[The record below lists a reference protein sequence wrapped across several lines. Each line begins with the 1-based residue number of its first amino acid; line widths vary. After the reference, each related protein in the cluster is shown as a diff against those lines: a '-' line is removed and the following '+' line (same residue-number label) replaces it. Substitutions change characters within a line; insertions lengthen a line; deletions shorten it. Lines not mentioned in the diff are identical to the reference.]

1 MPPPPVPT
9 DSPPQSHR
17 IPLTVEMDPL
27 AGDPTPVRCTI
38 DFGSLLSQSD
48 GRRLVDPYTIVV
60 TRDLDGVVARYPV
73 QFDEMLLYGNCG
85 WIAWLVEDPEK
96 GGEWALEFRAR
107 GAGGELARPGPRPVV
122 GVGEELRY
130 GDGELHAI
138 GVPGMDQFP
147 IAVDWD
153 GDGLID
159 IISSSHY
166 SNTQGMPWSG
176 VFFWRNVGSNA
187 EPRFAP
193 PMRLYASGA
202 DQVDASRHRLHQT
215 PAREEAVG
223 AGHFISQYYLR
234 CDVFDWFGTGSQ
246 DLITASKQ
254 RGIQVWRNL
263 GSLDGAGLPLLELA
277 LTVDLPQGLPPTPYI
292 CPRVVDWDHSGR
304 PSVLIGAP
312 HIRAGVDNGQI
323 ILLRYFPS
331 SPDRPEL
338 RTITLNRSSFW
349 TPREETGDWR
359 DVNTFGGFRAF
370 SFDYADI
377 DGDGREELLV
387 CHGRHLPWPVI
398 EIWRNTGTADEPVM
412 VEDGFLPWSS
422 HYMHFGFRFVAN
434 AAFRGCLLAGRNGA
448 SGIRYFERVSDD
460 PRDPE
465 SYRDRG
471 LLLGEDVPLRVEG
484 WSRPAVIESDAGTAL
499 VAGDEP
505 GFVSTVVVRGGER
518 KMALS
523 SPRKLCDPRGAVI
536 HLYRESILHD
546 NDLDRYLGLTK
557 PAVCDWDGDGEPD
570 LIIGHNTNRILW
582 LRGCDFEGARCREI
596 CEIGVE
602 GDPNPFAWR
611 AGPAA
616 VDFDGD
622 GRPELI
628 ASDSSKRIC
637 IFHQRPGRRGLVSL
651 TPGIPLQYESGEIIS
666 AARFPPAIYEY
677 GMVCLHACDWDGNG
691 VCDLLVSSNYTTCLL
706 RNVGDNGDP
715 VFAEPQVLCTPQG
728 PVEIGHHETAACA
741 WDWDGDGRPDLVIGG
756 ESGAFY
762 LFHRDVLAGIEHRVI
777 VP

>member
-1 MPPPPVPT
+1 
-9 DSPPQSHR
+9 
-17 IPLTVEMDPL
+17 
-27 AGDPTPVRCTI
+27 
-38 DFGSLLSQSD
+38 
-48 GRRLVDPYTIVV
+48 
-60 TRDLDGVVARYPV
+60 
-73 QFDEMLLYGNCG
+73 
-85 WIAWLVEDPEK
+85 
-96 GGEWALEFRAR
+96 
-107 GAGGELARPGPRPVV
+107 
-122 GVGEELRY
+122 
-130 GDGELHAI
+130 
-138 GVPGMDQFP
+138 
-147 IAVDWD
+147 
-153 GDGLID
+153 
-159 IISSSHY
+159 
-166 SNTQGMPWSG
+166 
-176 VFFWRNVGSNA
+176 
-187 EPRFAP
+187 
-193 PMRLYASGA
+193 
-202 DQVDASRHRLHQT
+202 
-215 PAREEAVG
+215 
-223 AGHFISQYYLR
+223 
-234 CDVFDWFGTGSQ
+234 
-246 DLITASKQ
+246 
-254 RGIQVWRNL
+254 
-263 GSLDGAGLPLLELA
+263 
-277 LTVDLPQGLPPTPYI
+277 
-292 CPRVVDWDHSGR
+292 
-304 PSVLIGAP
+304 
-312 HIRAGVDNGQI
+312 
-323 ILLRYFPS
+323 
-331 SPDRPEL
+331 
-338 RTITLNRSSFW
+338 
-349 TPREETGDWR
+349 
-359 DVNTFGGFRAF
+359 
-370 SFDYADI
+370 
-377 DGDGREELLV
+377 
-387 CHGRHLPWPVI
+387 
-398 EIWRNTGTADEPVM
+398 
-412 VEDGFLPWSS
+412 
-422 HYMHFGFRFVAN
+422 
-434 AAFRGCLLAGRNGA
+434 
-448 SGIRYFERVSDD
+448 
-460 PRDPE
+460 
-465 SYRDRG
+465 